1 MVKALVCL
9 LLHKASIFDEH
20 SDIQQGSLRT
30 PDDCLIFF
38 FVWFIKERLSP
49 CSVESEPDIA
59 NHNMRPSGKQV
70 HTEAIVMDEMM
81 ERQASSRKW
90 LDRYSLP
97 LDIDRSLCADNYG
110 NQDIVS
116 FENMKTLVPFT
127 SKGNNLRVQGPDDET
142 VDLTEPRFE
151 SFCIVNVKSS
161 S

>member
-1 MVKALVCL
+1 MSA
-9 LLHKASIFDEH
+9 
-20 SDIQQGSLRT
+20 
-30 PDDCLIFF
+30 
-38 FVWFIKERLSP
+38 

-59 NHNMRPSGKQV
+59 NHNMSPIGKQV
-70 HTEAIVMDEMM
+70 HTEVIVMDEMM

-116 FENMKTLVPFT
+116 FENMKTLIPFT
-127 SKGNNLRVQGPDDET
+127 SMGNNLQVQATDDET

-151 SFCIVNVKSS
+151 SFCIMNVKSS